1 MSGRRCLW
9 IAASAAVLVLPACGS
24 NDDDAS
30 PAAWADGLCVA
41 MKDWKASIQSVVST
55 VTNVD
60 ELSKAKLEEAAD
72 DVSEANDELRSDVD
86 ELGEPPGMAAP
97 EARAAVDELSSE
109 LEEAGEDVGNATGNL
124 SSTAD
129 LVEAI
134 SITGGA
140 LQRMATAFSTTVA
153 ELQSLNAT
161 EEWSRAFSESSACQS
176 LSSS

>member
-1 MSGRRCLW
+1 MFGRICLW
-9 IAASAAVLVLPACGS
+9 IVGLAAVLVLSACGS

-41 MKDWKASIQSVVST
+41 LNEWKTGIESVAST

-60 ELSKAKLEEAAD
+60 ELSKAKLEEAAT
-72 DVSEANDELRSDVD
+72 DVSEATDELRSDVD
-86 ELGEPPGMAAP
+86 ELGDPPGTAAP

-109 LEEAGEDVGNATGNL
+109 LEAAADDIGDATRSL
-124 SSTAD
+124 SSAAD

-134 SITGGA
+134 SITGSA
-140 LQRMATAFSTTVA
+140 LQRMAGAFSTTVA

-161 EEWSRAFSESSACQS
+161 EEWSQAFSESSACQS
-176 LSSS
+176 LSS